1 MLKAIKVLFDA
12 MDVEY
17 KEISEN
23 EIAVPSIALAI
34 PIEMSELLDM
44 DEYPTDLPL
53 FSDRFFVHIKQY
65 EDHLSWLIPI
75 QVREGEE

>member
-34 PIEMSELLDM
+34 PTEMDELLDM
-44 DEYPTDLPL
+44 DEYPADLPL
-53 FSDRFFVHIKQY
+53 FSDGLFVHIKQY
-65 EDHLSWLIPI
+65 ENHLSWLIPV
-75 QVREGEE
+75 QMGNEEE

>member
-34 PIEMSELLDM
+34 PVEMDELLDM

-53 FSDRFFVHIKQY
+53 FSDRLFVHIKQY
-65 EDHLSWLIPI
+65 EDHLDWLIPVQI
-75 QVREGEE
+75 GDEEE